1 MSAKDYLITAL
12 LIVALGLWFF
22 RGPEKTPT
30 KDLIKQARKDS
41 VYHAKE
47 LSLLEG
53 QISSLKED
61 LRYSDTLYQQ
71 KLDSVQGL
79 KMPQIDSIFVER
91 YKVTLTDIDNRGAT
105 LLIVDLMEGQHAIE
119 QIKTYQR
126 IVGSQAKSIR
136 HLKGIIKTDSVQIVN
151 LRIDNRKY
159 KRQSTLVKI
168 GAGAAVI
175 GAILLF
181 K

>member
-1 MSAKDYLITAL
+1 MSLKDYLIAAL
-12 LIVALGLWFF
+12 LIAVLGLWFF
-22 RGPEKTPT
+22 RGGEKTPT
-30 KDLIKQARKDS
+30 NHLIQQARKDS

-61 LRYSDTLYQQ
+61 LTISDTLYQQ
-71 KLDSVQGL
+71 KLDSVQAL

-91 YKVTLTDIDNRGAT
+91 YNVTLTNIDNHGAR
-105 LLIVDLMEGQHAIE
+105 LLMVDLLEGQHAIE

-126 IVGSQAKSIR
+126 IVSSQAKSIR
-136 HLKGIIKTDSVQIVN
+136 HLKGIIKTDSVQIIN
-151 LRIDNRKY
+151 LRIENRKY
-159 KRQSTLVKI
+159 KRQSTLVKV
-168 GAGAAVI
+168 GAGVAAI
-175 GAILLF
+175 GAILLL